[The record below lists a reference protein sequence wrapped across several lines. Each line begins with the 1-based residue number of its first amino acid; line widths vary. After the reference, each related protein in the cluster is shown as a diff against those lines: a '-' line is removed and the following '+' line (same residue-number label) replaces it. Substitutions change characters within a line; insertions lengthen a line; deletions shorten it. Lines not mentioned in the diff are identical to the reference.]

1 MQSAPEGSYTAR
13 LLSDPSMVNAKIR
26 EEADELCRAETKE
39 EIAGEA
45 ADLLYFALVRCLSA
59 GVELADVGAVLD
71 KRAGKVTRRPGN
83 TKAAFVQQEKE
94 AAPAP
99 PKTNGQNGAETRQ
112 EAMINGTAATTT
124 DLPAK
129 DVVKP
134 EPPLVNGSTD
144 ASSNDKIIPLK
155 FSLRST
161 DKKGRDALL
170 QRPLASSQDM
180 IGRVQPILTAVRTQG
195 DAALRGYIANF
206 DRCTPASDPG
216 WSHVLRAPFAPE
228 LMAISEE
235 TRVAIDRAFENIR
248 AFHQAQMDKET
259 EPMAVETMPGVV
271 CTRFVRPIDRVG
283 LYVPG
288 GTAVLPS
295 TALMLAVPAQI
306 AGCSSISI
314 ATPAGP
320 DGSVRPEIVYIAHRT
335 GVREIV
341 KAGGAQAVAALA
353 YGTESVSKVDK
364 VFGPGNQWV
373 TAAKMA
379 VSMDSSACVGIDM
392 PAGPSEVLVIADK
405 TGNPAY
411 VAADLLSQAEHG
423 PDSQVVLLAVD
434 LAAEQLAAIEEQ
446 IHTQAMALPRVDIV
460 KIAIKKSLI
469 VECESV
475 QEALE
480 FSNDYAPEHL
490 ILHLEDS
497 RGALKAIRNAG
508 SVFVGPYSPES
519 CGDYASGTNHTLP
532 TAGYA
537 RQYSGVSTLSF
548 CKHITSQELSE
559 DGLSKLGPVVEHLA
573 EIEGLHGHKNAVTV
587 RLQGMKAARAAD
599 MAA

>member
-1 MQSAPEGSYTAR
+1 
-13 LLSDPSMVNAKIR
+13 MVNAKIR
-26 EEADELCRAETKE
+26 EEADELCRAETKAD
-39 EIAGEA
+39 IASEA
-45 ADLLYFALVRCLSA
+45 ADLLYFALVRCLAA
-59 GVELADVGAVLD
+59 GVELADVSAVLD

-83 TKAAFVQQEKE
+83 TKPAFVQQEKE

-99 PKTNGQNGAETRQ
+99 PKTNGQAGAEDRQ
-112 EAMINGTAATTT
+112 EAMVNGIAATTT
-124 DLPAK
+124 ALPAK
-129 DVVKP
+129 AVVEP
-134 EPPLVNGSTD
+134 EKPLVNG
-144 ASSNDKIIPLK
+144 ASAEEERIIPLK
-155 FSLRST
+155 FSLKGI

-180 IGRVQPILTAVRTQG
+180 IGRVQPIISAVRAQG

-206 DRCTPASDPG
+206 DRCPSASDSS

-235 TRVAIDRAFENIR
+235 TRSAIDRAFENIR

-259 EPMAVETMPGVV
+259 EPMVVETMPGVV

-306 AGCSSISI
+306 AGCASISI

-320 DGSVRPEIVYIAHRT
+320 DGSVRPEIVYIAHKC
-335 GVREIV
+335 GVKEIV
-341 KAGGAQAVAALA
+341 MAGGAQAVAALA
-353 YGTESVSKVDK
+353 FGTESVSKVDK

-392 PAGPSEVLVIADK
+392 PAGPSEVLVIADGS
-405 TGNPAY
+405 GNPAY

-434 LAAEQLAAIEEQ
+434 LSAQQLAAIEAQ
-446 IHTQAMALPRVDIV
+446 IHAQAMALPRVDIV
-460 KIAIKKSLI
+460 KIAIAKSLI
-469 VECESV
+469 VECASV
-475 QEALE
+475 DEALA

-490 ILHLEDS
+490 ILHLADA
-497 RGALKAIRNAG
+497 RGALQAVRNAG

-559 DGLSKLGPVVEHLA
+559 EGLKKLGPVVEHLA
-573 EIEGLHGHKNAVTV
+573 EIEGLQAHRNAVTV
-587 RLQGMKAARAAD
+587 RLQGMKQAAATAAS
-599 MAA
+599 AQYQL

>member
-1 MQSAPEGSYTAR
+1 MQSAPKGSYTAR
-13 LLSDPSMVNAKIR
+13 LLSDASMVNAKIR
-26 EEADELCRAETKE
+26 EEADELCRASTKE
-39 EIAGEA
+39 EIASEA
-45 ADLLYFALVRCLSA
+45 ADLLYFAMVRCLAA
-59 GVELADVGAVLD
+59 GVELSDVGAVLD
-71 KRAGKVTRRPGN
+71 KRAGKVSRRPGN

-94 AAPAP
+94 AIEKAAPAP
-99 PKTNGQNGAETRQ
+99 PKTNGQNGATTRQ
-112 EAMINGTAATTT
+112 EAMVNGTAATTT
-124 DLPAK
+124 SLPAAE
-129 DVVKP
+129 VIKP
-134 EPPLVNGSTD
+134 EPPLVNGS
-144 ASSNDKIIPLK
+144 SEKIIPLK
-155 FSLRST
+155 FSLKGT

-180 IGRVQPILTAVRTQG
+180 IGRVQPIINAVRTEG
-195 DAALRGYIANF
+195 DAALRGYVANF
-206 DRCTPASDPG
+206 DRCSHAADAT
-216 WSHVLRAPFAPE
+216 WSHVLRTPFAPE
-228 LMAISEE
+228 LMVISDE
-235 TRVAIDRAFENIR
+235 TRSNIDRAFENIR

-259 EPMAVETMPGVV
+259 EPMVVETMPGVV

-306 AGCSSISI
+306 AGCASISL

-320 DGSVRPEIVYIAHRT
+320 DGSIRPEIVYIASKC
-335 GVREIV
+335 GVKEIV
-341 KAGGAQAVAALA
+341 KAGGAQAVAAMA
-353 YGTESVSKVDK
+353 FGTESVTKVDK

-379 VSMDSSACVGIDM
+379 VSMDSTACVGIDM

-423 PDSQVVLLAVD
+423 PDSQVVLLAID
-434 LAAEQLAAIEEQ
+434 LSKEQLAAIEAE
-446 IHTQAMALPRVDIV
+446 IHNQAMALPRVDIV

-469 VECESV
+469 VECADV
-475 QEALE
+475 QEAME

-490 ILHLEDS
+490 ILHLEDA
-497 RGALKAIRNAG
+497 RGALKQVRNAG
-508 SVFVGPYSPES
+508 SVFVGAFSPES

-559 DGLSKLGPVVEHLA
+559 EGLKKLGPVVEHLA
-573 EIEGLHGHKNAVTV
+573 ELEGLQAHKNAVTV
-587 RLQGMKAARAAD
+587 RLQGMAKAAATS
-599 MAA
+599 